1 MPRNWSPARRS
12 TKARDARRT
21 ARRRAGSGS
30 LHGQEYYTYMGGS
43 LGGNRHFTSVLQAVW
58 HWGCLRD
65 SRVASGTGCAPAPTA
80 CRREGVTCEVSAAAA
95 AEKGS
100 IDWLLILQWTTI
112 GPPRVNI
119 GRMTDVFAEIPSRHV
134 RRPFGTKRSVIRCR
148 DHALIRFQDGRK
160 QGLEPADTAVSR
172 WSNDWNRWSAW

>member
-1 MPRNWSPARRS
+1 
-12 TKARDARRT
+12 
-21 ARRRAGSGS
+21 
-30 LHGQEYYTYMGGS
+30 MGGS
-43 LGGNRHFTSVLQAVW
+43 LGGNRHFTSVLP
-58 HWGCLRD
+58 GCVAIGAACD
-65 SRVASGTGCAPAPTA
+65 PRVASGTGCAPAPTA
-80 CRREGVTCEVSAAAA
+80 RRCEGVTCEVSAAAA

-100 IDWLLILQWTTI
+100 IDWFLILRYATI

-119 GRMTDVFAEIPSRHV
+119 GRMTHFFAESPSRHV
-134 RRPFGTKRSVIRCR
+134 RRPFGTKRLVIRCR